1 VDSHPVGE
9 RKTYL
14 NTLEK
19 ASVGQD
25 IVPFADFLAGLVRKR
40 WLASRCHWFRSLPHE
55 VFLIGSAGSGRQEEA
70 DINVLAEISVGLR
83 LHLQGN
89 GQISDCSLF

>member
-1 VDSHPVGE
+1 MDSHPVGE

-40 WLASRCHWFRSLPHE
+40 LAGEPLPQ
-55 VFLIGSAGSGRQEEA
+55 VPKSNLMKSSSYR
-70 DINVLAEISVGLR
+70 
-83 LHLQGN
+83 
-89 GQISDCSLF
+89 

>member
-1 VDSHPVGE
+1 MAKAKVALSTDGWPTWEHYE
-9 RKTYL
+9 RRTRD
-14 NTLEK
+14 
-19 ASVGQD
+19 G
-25 IVPFADFLAGLVRKR
+25 
-40 WLASRCHWFRSLPHE
+40 
-55 VFLIGSAGSGRQEEA
+55 GSMGRQNEPAVGSSSIARDQAGRKEEA